1 MPTEKE
7 ITKLIPRIYKAN
19 HENLGLFFFV
29 KGQLKILPTMK
40 LEQAIMD
47 YFRFIGVSVDDWD
60 LDCARSTY
68 TKMQHDF
75 YNKGDESSAQ
85 V

>member
-75 YNKGDESSAQ
+75 YNKGDESST
-85 V
+85 

>member
-60 LDCARSTY
+60 MDCARSTY

-75 YNKGDESSAQ
+75 YNKGNESSTQ

>member
-75 YNKGDESSAQ
+75 YNKGDESSTA